1 MVGLRGMADLLS
13 IASMFFLLLTAS
25 SLLYLSSSSF
35 GLSSARYAE
44 LRAEQLYRALELSEA
59 APGVGY
65 LRAAAEVL
73 LLEDPTVPELR
84 PSFEKVLGFL
94 CPENLG
100 AVVEVRRGEEVW
112 RAEAGRGE
120 RELARRRG
128 ALTLATPGGLVTVEV
143 EVRLLGP

>member
-1 MVGLRGMADLLS
+1 MRGMADLLS

-25 SLLYLSSSSF
+25 GVLYLSSSSF

-44 LRAEQLYRALELSEA
+44 LRAEQLYRTLELSEVV
-59 APGVGY
+59 PGVGY

-73 LLEDPTVPELR
+73 LLEDPTVGENELR
-84 PSFEKVLGFL
+84 PSLEGVLEFL
-94 CPENLG
+94 RPENLG
-100 AVVEVRRGEEVW
+100 ATLELRAENGIW

-128 ALTLATPGGLVTVEV
+128 ALTLATPTGLVTVEV